1 MRLFAGIELDAATRE
16 ACVRAQDQLR
26 DAAFDARYE
35 AAEKLH
41 ITLAFLGRVEAERV
55 REVEDAID
63 TVAAATQPFS
73 LTLDKL
79 SAFPHERRPRVIFVG
94 ARAQGAPF
102 RNLATAL
109 RGRYETLGFSFTDDA
124 VAHVTIA
131 RHKGGSSRPLP
142 MLDIVAAEVGIGAI
156 VLFESVPEKQTT
168 RYVVRHRAPLGRA
181 ATT

>member
-26 DAAFDARYE
+26 DAAFEARYE

-41 ITLAFLGRVEAERV
+41 ITLAFLGQVDAQRV

-63 TVAAATQPFS
+63 TVAAATQPFT

-79 SAFPHERRPRVIFVG
+79 GAFPHERRPRVIFVG
-94 ARAQGAPF
+94 ARAHVASF

-109 RGRYETLGFSFTDDA
+109 RGHYETLGFSFADDA

-131 RHKGGSSRPLP
+131 RHKGGSARPLP
-142 MLDIVAAEVGIGAI
+142 MLDIAAAQVAIGAI

-168 RYVVRHRAPLGRA
+168 RYVVRHRAPLGRD